1 MELTF
6 VKNIPYAKQ
15 LHERGSIP
23 ISQRMRL
30 KPGPIGPRGATEG
43 RTKGCLAPLMGSSA
57 CHAPLLVLIVQLYFS
72 AQGEGEAI

>member
-23 ISQRMRL
+23 ISQRRRL
-30 KPGPIGPRGATEG
+30 KPAGQGP
-43 RTKGCLAPLMGSSA
+43 LAPEV
-57 CHAPLLVLIVQLYFS
+57 LLRVEPRVVWLH
-72 AQGEGEAI
+72 